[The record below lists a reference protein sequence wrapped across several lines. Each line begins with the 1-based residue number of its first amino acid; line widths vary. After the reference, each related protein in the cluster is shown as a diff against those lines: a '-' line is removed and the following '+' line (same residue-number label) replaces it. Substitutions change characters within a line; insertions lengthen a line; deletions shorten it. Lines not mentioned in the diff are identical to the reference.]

1 MYIHFKLLVG
11 PIYCVIKLLK
21 YVTKYFRTLFAFV
34 DWGRGG
40 AGKVR
45 KRLPSWNAFSCDL
58 EKAECSDLQ
67 ASTVKHMVSCHL
79 TDQYYVPAPACVP
92 VCSVVFKV
100 VMTDTRAQPGQQ
112 PRHGRP
118 V

>member
-1 MYIHFKLLVG
+1 M
-11 PIYCVIKLLK
+11 
-21 YVTKYFRTLFAFV
+21 

-67 ASTVKHMVSCHL
+67 ASLVKHMVSCHL
-79 TDQYYVPAPACVP
+79 TDQYNVPAPACVP

-100 VMTDTRAQPGQQ
+100 VMTDTLKETSVSVPTLASSLAMADPCDQ
-112 PRHGRP
+112 
-118 V
+118 